1 MANQLEKILA
11 QYSEQEKENS
21 SSDGINVYD
30 KVTHKVIRANQAPK
44 MTFRIL
50 PPDDL
55 ENGLFY
61 KDYRKIMITSP
72 QGYNS
77 KFSNF
82 VTESPEDPEN
92 PLEKAVSEWRR
103 QGIHFNKFN
112 TGFRQSYYIQIVPV
126 VQNGNSLDIKKD
138 ANGLPDVY
146 VLDVTSS
153 LFDLLMKALGESGND
168 PVNNKYFA
176 SELENDNASD
186 ANQGSW
192 SFLSP
197 NIAYSVTITY
207 NKNAS
212 KASDYYNL
220 SVNAGNMLPPL
231 PQGWENKLED
241 LEYLATPISKSNPSF
256 MEKFIEDFNSQY
268 GVTTAQ
274 NLPDKQVN
282 TGTSASSSPFDDTP
296 QAQPVQQQAPV
307 QQQMPEQQPVPQAQ
321 PVPQPSQ
328 PDVQSNQ
335 QSSQGGFPDLGDPF
349 ADDGKSVDI
358 SDDDLPF

>member
-30 KVTHKVIRANQAPK
+30 KLTHKVIRANQAPK

-50 PPDDL
+50 PPADL

-82 VTESPEDPEN
+82 VTESPENPEN
-92 PLEKAVSEWRR
+92 PLEKAVSEWKR

-146 VLDVTSS
+146 VLDITSS

-231 PQGWENKLED
+231 PQGWETKLED
-241 LEYLATPISKSNPSF
+241 LDYLATPIDKANPDF
-256 MEKFIEDFNSQY
+256 MNRFIDDFNSQH
-268 GVTTAQ
+268 GLQGNSVETPSNQVT
-274 NLPDKQVN
+274 P
-282 TGTSASSSPFDDTP
+282 GTTASSSPFDDTP
-296 QAQPVQQQAPV
+296 QQPAP
-307 QQQMPEQQPVPQAQ
+307 QQPVPQQPAPQQ
-321 PVPQPSQ
+321 PVPQQ
-328 PDVQSNQ
+328 PAPQQPEQQSNNN
-335 QSSQGGFPDLGDPF
+335 GFPDMPDPF
-349 ADDGKSVDI
+349 SDTGSSVDI

>member
-11 QYSEQEKENS
+11 QYSEQEKENNN
-21 SSDGINVYD
+21 SDGINVYD
-30 KVTHKVIRANQAPK
+30 KLTHKVIRANQAPK

-50 PPDDL
+50 PPADL

-82 VTESPEDPEN
+82 VTESPENPEN
-92 PLEKAVSEWRR
+92 PLEKAVSEWKR

-112 TGFRQSYYIQIVPV
+112 TGFRQSYYLQIVPV
-126 VQNGNSLDIKKD
+126 VQNGNSLDVKKD

-146 VLDVTSS
+146 VLDITSS

-220 SVNAGNMLPPL
+220 SVNAGSMLPPL

-241 LEYLATPISKSNPSF
+241 LEYLATPIDKSNPSF

-274 NLPDKQVN
+274 SIPNKQVT

-296 QAQPVQQQAPV
+296 QTQPAKQRAPQPQPQAPQPQAPQPQPV
-307 QQQMPEQQPVPQAQ
+307 EQH
-321 PVPQPSQ
+321 S
-328 PDVQSNQ
+328 Q

-349 ADDGKSVDI
+349 ADDGNSLDI
-358 SDDDLPF
+358 PDDDLPF

>member
-30 KVTHKVIRANQAPK
+30 KLNHKVIRANQAPK

-50 PPDDL
+50 PPADL

-61 KDYRKIMITSP
+61 KDYRKIMLNSP

-82 VTESPEDPEN
+82 VTESPEDPNN
-92 PLEKAVSEWRR
+92 PLEKAVAEWKR
-103 QGIHFNKFN
+103 QGIVFNKYN
-112 TGFRQSYYIQIVPV
+112 TGFRQSYYIQIVPAV
-126 VQNGNSLDIKKD
+126 ANGNSLDIKKD

-146 VLDVTSS
+146 VLDITSS

-176 SELENDNASD
+176 SELANDNASD

-220 SVNAGNMLPPL
+220 TVNAGNMLPPL
-231 PQGWENKLED
+231 PNGWENKLED
-241 LEYLATPISKSNPSF
+241 LDYLATPVNKSNPSF
-256 MEKFIEDFNSQY
+256 MEKFIEDFNSQH
-268 GVTTAQ
+268 GITTG
-274 NLPDKQVN
+274 NNNPEKQVN
-282 TGTSASSSPFDDTP
+282 TGTSADSSPFDDTP
-296 QAQPVQQQAPV
+296 QAQPVQQQHPA
-307 QQQMPEQQPVPQAQ
+307 QQPVPQAQ
-321 PVPQPSQ
+321 PAPQAQ
-328 PDVQSNQ
+328 PDPVTETNKQDSDTQ
-335 QSSQGGFPDLGDPF
+335 GFPDLGDPF
-349 ADDGKSVDI
+349 SDTGSSVDI